1 MSLKP
6 GMTYDDFTQY
16 VLHLLY
22 NLYHADTGLIW
33 LSIMSWIYVNIS
45 FYGCQYNKWPM
56 FVENQDYI
64 IYEFTN
70 DQKDWNFL
78 PCWSCCP
85 DWWHGQA
92 GWCDGRCQ
100 WGKRLEGTCP
110 DTRHGVDYCPKC
122 EKIKLT
128 PLEENTCTVYR
139 VIFTPWVFFLTIQHL
154 QTVM

>member
-64 IYEFTN
+64 IYEFTMLELLS
-70 DQKDWNFL
+70 WL
-78 PCWSCCP
+78 MAWTSWMM
-85 DWWHGQA
+85 WWEVSV
-92 GWCDGRCQ
+92 R
-100 WGKRLEGTCP
+100 
-110 DTRHGVDYCPKC
+110 
-122 EKIKLT
+122 
-128 PLEENTCTVYR
+128 
-139 VIFTPWVFFLTIQHL
+139 
-154 QTVM
+154 